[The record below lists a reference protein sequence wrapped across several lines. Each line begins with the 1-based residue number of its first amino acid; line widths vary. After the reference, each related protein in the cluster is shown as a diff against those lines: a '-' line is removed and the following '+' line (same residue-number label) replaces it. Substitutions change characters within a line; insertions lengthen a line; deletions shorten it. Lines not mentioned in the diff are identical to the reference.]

1 MEAPPIV
8 QVDLFDN
15 SKGQDEQAFP
25 MQGGMIG
32 KKITKR

>member
-25 MQGGMIG
+25 SQGMIG